1 MSKSEKSNQPIR
13 VLQVLGGLF
22 HGGAEAM
29 IMNLYRNVD
38 TQLVQFDFLVHTDQE
53 GVFDKEILDRGGVV
67 HHAPTYTGINHFTY
81 KAWWKTFLSQHPEYG
96 CIHFHIRGTSAIAI
110 PICKRLGRTTIIHA
124 HSTSNGKSLV
134 SFIKGLFQ
142 MSLRRDADYLFA
154 CSEPAG
160 RWLFGEKALQA
171 PNFRLWKNAI
181 DTSKYQFSQETRNRV
196 RSELGLEESFVVG
209 HIGRFIDAKNHGFLL
224 EIFQEVLRREPHA
237 KLLLIGDGPNR
248 KAIEEKI
255 ELLKLGQA
263 VIYAG
268 FRSDVPE
275 MLQAMDVF
283 LFPSLYEGLPVTLI
297 EAQASGLHCVVSKEV
312 PSEVKLTELVEF
324 VSLTSSA
331 TQWGEAVLATRNKQE
346 RQLPKQI
353 FVDEGYDIV
362 ESAKN
367 LQSFYLSE
375 IFGKTD

>member
-53 GVFDKEILDRGGVV
+53 GVFDQEILKRGGMV
-67 HHAPTYTGINHFTY
+67 HHAPTYTGINHFAY
-81 KAWWKTFLSQHPEYG
+81 KVWWKTFLRQHLEYR

-124 HSTSNGKSLV
+124 HSTSNGKSVV
-134 SFIKGLFQ
+134 SFIKGFFQ
-142 MSLRRDADYLFA
+142 LSLRRDADYLFA

-160 RWLFGEKALQA
+160 RWLFGKKALQA
-171 PNFRLWKNAI
+171 PNFHLWKNAI
-181 DTSKYQFSQETRNRV
+181 DTSRYQFSQATRNRV
-196 RSELGLEESFVVG
+196 RSELGLEDSFVVG

-224 EIFQEVLRREPHA
+224 EIFQEVLRREPYA

-248 KAIEEKI
+248 KTIEEKV

-263 VIYAG
+263 VIFAG

-275 MLQAMDVF
+275 ILQAMDVF

-297 EAQASGLHCVVSKEV
+297 EAQASGLPCVVSDTITKEI
-312 PSEVKLTELVEF
+312 EVTELIQF
-324 VSLTSSA
+324 FSLESVAKEWADIITTIRRYSIRKD
-331 TQWGEAVLATRNKQE
+331 THEL
-346 RQLPKQI
+346 I
-353 FVDEGYDIV
+353 VDAGYDIKQ
-362 ESAKN
+362 SAKE
-367 LQSFYLSE
+367 LQAFYLSCD
-375 IFGKTD
+375 IC

>member
-1 MSKSEKSNQPIR
+1 MSISGKSNQPIR

-38 TQLVQFDFLVHTDQE
+38 TRVVQFDFLVHTDQE
-53 GVFDKEILDRGGVV
+53 GVFDKEILDRGGVI
-67 HHAPTYTGINHFTY
+67 HHAPVYKGINHFDY
-81 KAWWKTFLSQHPEYG
+81 KAWWKTFLRQHPEYG

-142 MSLRRDADYLFA
+142 LSLRRDADYLFA

-160 RWLFGEKALQA
+160 RWLFGQKALQA
-171 PNFRLWKNAI
+171 PNFHLWKNAI
-181 DTSKYQFSQETRNRV
+181 DTSTYQFSQDTRNRI
-196 RSELGLEESFVVG
+196 RSELGLEDSFVVG

-224 EIFQEVLRREPHA
+224 EIFQEVLKREPHA

-248 KAIEEKI
+248 KATEEKV

-263 VIYAG
+263 VIFAG
-268 FRSDVPE
+268 FRSDVPQI
-275 MLQAMDVF
+275 LQSMDVF
-283 LFPSLYEGLPVTLI
+283 LFPSLFEGLGIVVV
-297 EAQASGLHCVVSKEV
+297 EAQASGLACVVSKEV
-312 PSEVKLTELVEF
+312 PGEVKLTELVEF
-324 VSLTSSA
+324 ASLASSA
-331 TQWGEAVLATRNKQE
+331 TQWADMVLEKRNRKQRPNTKKVLSEA
-346 RQLPKQI
+346 
-353 FVDEGYDIV
+353 GYDIKQ
-362 ESAKN
+362 SAKE
-367 LQSFYLSE
+367 LQVFYLSC
-375 IFGKTD
+375 DM

>member
-1 MSKSEKSNQPIR
+1 MSKSGRSNQPIR

-38 TQLVQFDFLVHTDQE
+38 TRVVQFDFLVHTDQE

-67 HHAPTYTGINHFTY
+67 HHAPVYKGINHFDY
-81 KAWWKTFLSQHPEYG
+81 KAWWKTFLRQHPEYG

-142 MSLRRDADYLFA
+142 LSLRRDADYLFA

-160 RWLFGEKALQA
+160 RWLFGQKALQA
-171 PNFRLWKNAI
+171 PNFHLWKNAI
-181 DTSKYQFSQETRNRV
+181 DTSTYQFSQDTRNRI
-196 RSELGLEESFVVG
+196 RSELGLEDSFVVG

-224 EIFQEVLRREPHA
+224 TIFQEVLKREPHA
-237 KLLLIGDGPNR
+237 RLLLIGDGPNR
-248 KAIEEKI
+248 KEIEEKV
-255 ELLKLGQA
+255 ELLRLGQA
-263 VIYAG
+263 VIFAG

-275 MLQAMDVF
+275 ILQAMDIF

-297 EAQASGLHCVVSKEV
+297 EAQASGLPSVVSDTITKEI
-312 PSEVKLTELVEF
+312 EVTDLIQF
-324 VSLTSSA
+324 VSLESVAKAWADIIFTISRDNIRKDTSKSII
-331 TQWGEAVLATRNKQE
+331 EA
-346 RQLPKQI
+346 
-353 FVDEGYDIV
+353 GYDIKQ
-362 ESAKN
+362 SAKE
-367 LQSFYLSE
+367 LQDFYLLCE
-375 IFGKTD
+375 IC